1 MNLLIQ
7 IRDYIRDAQKE
18 ISLSELSRHFDQPEE
33 VMHDMAKRWVD
44 KGVIERLTIIAD
56 SSCSVSTCGNSKG
69 CSGCPS
75 VLTMPKMMVFY
86 KWKDSV

>member
-18 ISLSELSRHFDQPEE
+18 ISLSELSHHFDQPEE
-33 VMHDMAKRWVD
+33 VMQDMVKRWVD
-44 KGVIERLTIIAD
+44 KGVIERLTIISD
-56 SSCSVSTCGNSKG
+56 LSCAASACGNSKG

-75 VLTMPKMMVFY
+75 ALAMPKMMVFY